1 MEDREEFQPIAE
13 VNVPFR
19 FRAVAKLPGIYFW
32 LGMPF
37 LLWMMVAQFM
47 DLDTGYKQGLIAL
60 GTWMLL
66 ITGFY
71 RLGIRKAGFWR
82 RICFALVNA
91 LTTMPFSY
99 SFIVRHNLP
108 WAAGTAREIQ
118 LLAEIAALF
127 FLVSA
132 VFRFKAH
139 FYVGFML
146 LLLFLMYADL
156 LLWREATLLD
166 NIIYYMS
173 FHRLDFN
180 IGTMWFLFILI
191 GLLAWRIRAT
201 DIVLALSGGGEDIP
215 RPPAPRI
222 KATLRNP
229 IRKKQD
235 RAAIAGEN
243 IDFFGKSKS

>member
-47 DLDTGYKQGLIAL
+47 DLNPDYQKGLIVL
-60 GTWMLL
+60 GIWMIL

-71 RLGIRKAGFWR
+71 RLGVRKAGFWR

-91 LTTMPFSY
+91 MSTMPFSY
-99 SFIVRHNLP
+99 SFLVRFKLP
-108 WAAGTAREIQ
+108 WAAGREPQ
-118 LLAEIAALF
+118 LLFEIAILF

-132 VFRFKAH
+132 VFKFRAH

-156 LLWREATLLD
+156 LLWREETLLD

-173 FHRLDFN
+173 LHRLDFN
-180 IGTMWFLFILI
+180 IGSMWFLFILI

-201 DIVLALSGGGEDIP
+201 DIVLALAGGGEDIP

-229 IRKKQD
+229 LKKKKD
-235 RAAIAGEN
+235 RADIAGEN
-243 IDFFGKSKS
+243 IEFFRKSDS